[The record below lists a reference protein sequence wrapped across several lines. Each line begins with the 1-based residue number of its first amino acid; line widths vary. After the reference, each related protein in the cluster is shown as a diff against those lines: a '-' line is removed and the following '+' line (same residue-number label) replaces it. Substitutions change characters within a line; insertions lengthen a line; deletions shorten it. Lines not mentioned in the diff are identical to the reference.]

1 MYDAGMN
8 IGKSNET
15 LQKLP
20 ANSEQIGSV

>member
-1 MYDAGMN
+1 MN
-8 IGKSNET
+8 TGKSNET